1 MCAYKLIWDDLLGG
15 GMSEVLIIEEIP
27 CENGDG
33 VIAKVTINR
42 PDKLNSLNNE
52 VRTKLKEMC
61 DWADSNDSVR

>member
-1 MCAYKLIWDDLLGG
+1 
-15 GMSEVLIIEEIP
+15 MSEVLIIEEIP

-61 DWADSNDSVR
+61 DLSLIHI